1 MSAWRACRSRI
12 SGTTTADTI
21 RAIVKSAA
29 AIGIQTRV
37 AEIQVAEPRS
47 IPDLTAALAER
58 FHRSGGVANRPT
70 PPPTWD
76 HSTRRIVI
84 REGQPD
90 SVVADVF
97 RPPGNEIAETPTVVG
112 EERARRLLESGQVAG
127 DSREKPVRRLL
138 GSSNAI
144 AVAAR
149 TTGRIDELSQR
160 HGGSPWLNIQPIP
173 VARQQRHLASDD
185 AETGAS
191 TAARLGL
198 MLQGLRGPQRTEV
211 EVQLSA
217 GVIVESQ
224 KFAALGLI
232 SEKTSDFVV
241 CTRGD
246 LAELAEHRAAHVANI
261 PG

>member
-12 SGTTTADTI
+12 SGRTTADTI

-58 FHRSGGVANRPT
+58 FHR
-70 PPPTWD
+70 
-76 HSTRRIVI
+76 RIVI

-112 EERARRLLESGQVAG
+112 EERARRLLEPGQVAG

-138 GSSNAI
+138 GSTNAI

-160 HGGSPWLNIQPIP
+160 HGGSPWLNVQPIP

-185 AETGAS
+185 AEPGAS
-191 TAARLGL
+191 TAAGLGL
-198 MLQGLRGPQRTEV
+198 MLQRLRGLHRTEI
-211 EVQLSA
+211 EV
-217 GVIVESQ
+217 
-224 KFAALGLI
+224 
-232 SEKTSDFVV
+232 
-241 CTRGD
+241 
-246 LAELAEHRAAHVANI
+246 
-261 PG
+261 